1 MAKKAK
7 ETKWTTRLRFQ
18 SHLCHKDEIIQLFF
32 FSLNNQQTRDIR
44 KLLCGMFAC
53 QRSIKNNNLK
63 SVISVINNVMWESD
77 RNGKSMTVSIFGIH
91 CQ

>member
-1 MAKKAK
+1 
-7 ETKWTTRLRFQ
+7 
-18 SHLCHKDEIIQLFF
+18 
-32 FSLNNQQTRDIR
+32 
-44 KLLCGMFAC
+44 MFAC